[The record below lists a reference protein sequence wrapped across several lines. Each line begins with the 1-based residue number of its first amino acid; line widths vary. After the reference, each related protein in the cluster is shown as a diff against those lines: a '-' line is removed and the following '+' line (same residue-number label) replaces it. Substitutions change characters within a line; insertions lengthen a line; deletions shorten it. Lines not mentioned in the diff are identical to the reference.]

1 VYRNPEN
8 LRLSALP
15 KKETPEQSNKDT
27 MFKNFF
33 HSIGS
38 HSIVFVEETGRI
50 LMLLCNTIILIF
62 QRPFNLKG
70 IFKQMEEIGIKSI
83 PVVLITGAFTGAVLA
98 LQSYTGFK
106 RFNAEAFVG
115 TVVALSITRELGPV
129 LAGLMVSGRVGSSMA
144 AELGTM
150 QVTEQID
157 ALYTL
162 AVNPVKYLIVPRLL
176 AALIMMPVLVIFADL
191 IGIAGGYFVSVRV
204 LGSNPYIYMERTW
217 SYLELNDIYSGL
229 LKACV
234 FGIIIAIISCYQGF
248 YTRGGAEGVGKATTK
263 AVVLSCLLIL
273 IFNYIITALLF

>member
-1 VYRNPEN
+1 
-8 LRLSALP
+8 
-15 KKETPEQSNKDT
+15 
-27 MFKNFF
+27 
-33 HSIGS
+33 
-38 HSIVFVEETGRI
+38 
-50 LMLLCNTIILIF
+50 
-62 QRPFNLKG
+62 
-70 IFKQMEEIGIKSI
+70 MEEVGIKSI

-106 RFNAEAFVG
+106 RFNAETFVG

-129 LAGLMVSGRVGSSMA
+129 LTGLMVSGRVGSSMA

-162 AVNPVKYLIVPRLL
+162 AVNPIKYLIVPRLL

-191 IGIAGGYFVSVRV
+191 IGILGGYFVSVKV
-204 LGSNPYIYMERTW
+204 LHSNPYIYMERTW
-217 SYLELNDIYSGL
+217 DYLELNDIYSGL
-229 LKACV
+229 FKAAV
-234 FGIIIAIISCYQGF
+234 FGIIIATISCYQGF
-248 YTRGGAEGVGKATTK
+248 FTEGGAEGVGRATTK